1 MGDKI
6 VGKSFVAFL
15 QFILTIL
22 NTILNKKILEN
33 DLLRSFQ
40 HYIKFFNWKANSD
53 LFFMHDVDEIF
64 K

>member
-6 VGKSFVAFL
+6 AGKSFVAFL

-33 DLLRSFQ
+33 DLLRFFQ
-40 HYIKFFNWKANSD
+40 HYIKFFNWNANSD